1 MKTAFIFVT
10 LNYLRLNT
18 VLWVFI
24 MKISTKAFFNY
35 RMILVVLAFSLSL
48 GGCATKPTPP
58 FEISSPEMGMIYGNI
73 RIPGHEVTEIELREF
88 GKFYMPPFI
97 EPPRVMIFRNGNF
110 VAENLTPGSYYISRF
125 VSKKLYYTLV
135 KDNRSAYQQ
144 IINVEPGSVQYVG
157 AFEIT
162 DVVPGVFVQG
172 DFHIRTVRK
181 PSERKVLKHMYQ
193 ITEGTGWQTRIE
205 RRIKSLR

>member
-1 MKTAFIFVT
+1 
-10 LNYLRLNT
+10 
-18 VLWVFI
+18 
-24 MKISTKAFFNY
+24 MKISNTPFLNY
-35 RMILVVLAFSLSL
+35 GMIIMALAVTLSM
-48 GGCATKPTPP
+48 GGCVTKPTPP
-58 FEISSPEMGMIYGNI
+58 FEIISPEKAMIYGNI
-73 RIPGHEVTEIELREF
+73 HIPGHEVTEIELREF

-135 KDNRSAYQQ
+135 KDGRSAYQS

-162 DVVPGVFVQG
+162 NVVPGVFVQG
-172 DFHIRTVRK
+172 DFNIRTVRK
-181 PSERKVLKHMYQ
+181 PSERKVLKHMFQ
-193 ITEGTGWQTRIE
+193 ITQGTGWQTRIE